1 MSLKHRILVVD
12 DEESIREFLDIMLKK
27 EGYTVTTAE
36 NGRVAKDILEKK
48 SFDLVISDFQMP
60 EMTGKELLKYVKDH
74 FPQTIFMMI
83 TAFGTTESAVEAM
96 KMGAYDYITK
106 PFKIDEVRINIA
118 NALRSLSLEKENRH
132 LKKELVR
139 EYNFNNIIGNTEV
152 MHNVFNMIKRV
163 SLAPTNILITG
174 ESGTGKE
181 VIAKAIHYNGEAKD
195 RPFITINCGA
205 IPENLMESEL
215 FGHKKGSFTGAVVDK
230 EGLFQAASGGT
241 LFLDEIGELPLN
253 MQVKVLRAIQER
265 VIRRVGDNEDVKVQ
279 VRLIAATNR
288 DLQSMVDDKT
298 FRQDLF
304 YRLNVIPIHA
314 PALRDRVADIPLL
327 ANHFLKKYNDRLGKN
342 IQGITAEAMHVLKSY
357 NYPGN
362 VRELENI
369 IERTVALEPGS
380 SILPESL
387 PPFVNTTEG
396 RKLASSH
403 DIEVTEEGIDL
414 EKILGQIE
422 KELLIKAMHTSGG
435 VKKRAAKLLKITF
448 RSMRYRAEKHDL
460 KALIDDELDDE
471 SAEAG

>member
-12 DEESIREFLDIMLKK
+12 DEESIREFLEIMLKK
-27 EGYTVTTAE
+27 EGYAVTCAE
-36 NGRVAKDILEKK
+36 NGRVAKEILEKK

-60 EMTGKELLKYVKDH
+60 EMTGMELLKFVKDH

-96 KMGAYDYITK
+96 KIGAYDYITK

-139 EYNFNNIIGNTEV
+139 EYNFGNLIGNTDI
-152 MHNVFNMIKRV
+152 MHEIFNLIKRV
-163 SLAPTNILITG
+163 SGAPTNILITG

-181 VIAKAIHYNGEAKD
+181 VIAKAIHYSGDSKD
-195 RPFITINCGA
+195 RPFITVNCGA
-205 IPENLMESEL
+205 IPENLMESEM
-215 FGHKKGSFTGAVVDK
+215 FGHKKGSFTGAIADK
-230 EGLFQAASGGT
+230 EGLFEAANGGT

-265 VIRRVGDNEDVKVQ
+265 VVRRVGGNEDMRVD

-288 DLQSMVDDKT
+288 DLQQMVNEKT
-298 FRQDLF
+298 FRQDLY
-304 YRLNVIPIHA
+304 YRLNVIQIHS
-314 PALRDRVADIPLL
+314 PALRDRSADIPLL

-342 IQGITAEAMHVLKSY
+342 IQGITAEAMQVLKSY
-357 NYPGN
+357 AYPGN

-369 IERTVALEPGS
+369 VERTVALEPGS

-387 PPFVNTTEG
+387 PAFVNTAEG

-403 DIEVTEEGIDL
+403 EIEVTEDGVDL

-422 KELLIKAMHTSGG
+422 KELLIKAMHTSCG
-435 VKKRAAKLLKITF
+435 VKKRAAKLLGITF

-460 KALIDDELDDE
+460 KALLDDE
-471 SAEAG
+471 SDDDSAEAV